1 MRDEQRKIIKYN
13 HLIANLL
20 IFHTVV
26 GMTHV
31 LDQAGKEG
39 IAIKDEALAA
49 ISPYHTEHINRFGHY
64 ALDLDRSPIPLPFS
78 IPAATEPTPSK
89 STKPVFQAPGIMEY
103 A

>member
-26 GMTHV
+26 GKTHV

-39 IAIKDEALAA
+39 IALKEDALAA

-64 ALDLDRSPIPLPFS
+64 ALDLDRSPIPLPFF
-78 IPAATEPTPSK
+78 IPATTEPTPSK
-89 STKPVFQAPGIMEY
+89 NTRATFQAPTIMDY